1 MPTEKQSIS
10 NKKLSII
17 ILAAGEGK
25 RMHLKTPKV
34 LQKILGKPIIL
45 FVVELAENIKTDET
59 IIVVGKNAKE
69 IKTVIGN
76 RVKYAVQSVPRGTGD
91 ASKKG
96 IEISTN
102 NNVLI
107 LCGDVPLLQK
117 DTILKL
123 LQYHNKTKADLTFLS
138 CHMKNPFGYGRIIR
152 DENKNVLGIV
162 EQADATIE
170 EQKIKEMNAGVYY
183 GKKTLILSALNKIT
197 KQNRQGEYYL
207 TDVVGE
213 MLKKREKVVALKIHN
228 EKEIMGIN
236 SKSDL
241 IKARKIAKD
250 NKPRRTFT
258 SQQHKKMKTN
268 TGCLKY

>member
-1 MPTEKQSIS
+1 M
-10 NKKLSII
+10 
-17 ILAAGEGK
+17 AAGEGK
-25 RMHLKTPKV
+25 RMHLKTPKI
-34 LQKILGKPIIL
+34 LQKISGKPIIL
-45 FVVELAENIKTDET
+45 FVVELAKNIKTDET

-123 LQYHNKTKADLTFLS
+123 LQYHDKTKADLIFLT
-138 CHMKNPFGYGRIIR
+138 CDVKNPFGYGRIIR

-162 EQADATIE
+162 EHADATIE

-183 GKKTLILSALNKIT
+183 GKKTLILSALNKINT
-197 KQNRQGEYYL
+197 QNRQGEYYL
-207 TDVVGE
+207 TGVVRE
-213 MLKKREKVVALKIHN
+213 MLKNRKRVVALKITN

-241 IKARKIAKD
+241 LNAEEIAKS
-250 NKPRRTFT
+250 NKFNRIFPV
-258 SQQHKKMKTN
+258 QQGKK
-268 TGCLKY
+268 LRHIQDA